1 MILPWFENK
10 EENIFRPFDEKQQN
24 VPMYYMQKKTNLRM
38 WFQSTM
44 DFPTW
49 PNIYFQVVQGPNKVV
64 LKGFCHGLNVKKKIF
79 FSHLMKNLK
88 CSKMYSKPILRGHQH
103 VVPWAQFYTLLPH
116 FSLFAQPKGQRKLCK
131 KFFALDAM

>member
-24 VPMYYMQKKTNLRM
+24 IPMYYMQKKTNLRM

-64 LKGFCHGLNVKKKIF
+64 LKGFCRGLKIKRKKIIG
-79 FSHLMKNLK
+79 HLMKNRK
-88 CSKMYSKPILRGHQH
+88 RSNMYSQPILRGRQH
-103 VVPWAQFYTLLPH
+103 VVPWAQFSTPLLH

-131 KFFALDAM
+131 KNFALDAI